1 MHISIIFVPI
11 LNIYNKQMKK
21 LSLLSIAALI
31 SGAAFAEG
39 YQVNLLSAKQAGMGH
54 VGVAMKLGAESMH
67 FNPAGMAFMDGTAD
81 FSVGASGIMATAT
94 YKNGDYKHSTDND
107 ISTPMYAYA
116 GFRIYDNLKAGFA
129 VTTPY
134 GSGLNWGKEW
144 AGASLVQDISMKAFC
159 FQPTLSWKITD
170 RLSVGAGAMLYK
182 GNFSLS
188 RAVLPAGA
196 LNSAAAFIPYLP
208 PALGTEL
215 KDFIAKYGDVN
226 LLSATLSGNSKVRA
240 GFNVGAMFDINDKVT
255 LGASY
260 RSKVGMK
267 VKAGTAELTYANEA
281 ELKNLLTQLNGVL
294 QGLGKDP
301 IVIPPL
307 DEGTFSAELPLPANL
322 TVGVSYKPTSKLQL
336 AFDLQTVFWSA
347 YENLDVQFTENVLGG
362 YSINAVK
369 NYKNTVIARVG
380 GDYALTDR
388 FDLRAGIY
396 FDQSPI
402 RTSNYNPE
410 TPGMNKIG
418 TSVGFSFRPFT
429 GFSIDFS
436 ALYIAGLSRD
446 GSYPISADKTF
457 SGHYSTTAFA
467 PTLGLSY
474 AF

>member
-1 MHISIIFVPI
+1 
-11 LNIYNKQMKK
+11 MKK
-21 LSLLSIAALI
+21 LSVLSLAVLLGGTAM
-31 SGAAFAEG
+31 AEG

-67 FNPAGMAFMDGTAD
+67 FNPAGLGFMEGTAD
-81 FSVGASGIMATAT
+81 FSVGVSGIMAEAT
-94 YKNGDYKHSTDND
+94 YKNGDYKHKTDND

-116 GFRIYDNLKAGFA
+116 GFRIYDNLKAGIA
-129 VTTPY
+129 LTTPY

-144 AGASLVQDISMKAFC
+144 AGAALVQDISLQSFC
-159 FQPTLSWKITD
+159 LQPTLSWKIMD
-170 RLSVGAGAMLYK
+170 RLSIGAGLSLYK

-196 LNSAAAFIPYLP
+196 LNQLAPLA
-208 PALGTEL
+208 PALGPDLGGQLTN
-215 KDFIAKYGDVN
+215 FIKNYGDVN
-226 LLSATLSGNSKVRA
+226 LLSATLSGHSGVRV
-240 GFNVGAMFDINDKVT
+240 GYNVGVMFDVNDKIT

-260 RSKVGMK
+260 RSKVGMR
-267 VKAGTAELTYANEA
+267 VKEGKAELTYANEA
-281 ELKNLLTQLNGVL
+281 ELKSLIGNLNKALGAI
-294 QGLGKDP
+294 GKDP

-307 DEGTFSAELPLPANL
+307 DEGTFKAELPLPANL

-347 YENLDVQFTENVLGG
+347 YQNLDVQFTENVLGG
-362 YSINAVK
+362 YSIKAEK

-380 GDYALTDR
+380 GEYALTDR
-388 FDLRAGIY
+388 FDLRAGVY

-402 RTSNYNPE
+402 RSDYYNPE

-446 GSYPISADKTF
+446 GSYPVSETQTF
-457 SGHYSTTAFA
+457 SGHYGTSAFA

-474 AF
+474 SF

>member
-1 MHISIIFVPI
+1 MHTSIIFVPI
-11 LNIYNKQMKK
+11 LNIDNKEMKK
-21 LSLLSIAALI
+21 LSLFSLALCM
-31 SGAAFAEG
+31 SGTMLAEG

-67 FNPAGMAFMDGTAD
+67 FNPAGMAFMEGTMD
-81 FSVGASGIMATAT
+81 FSAGVSGIAAEAT
-94 YKNGDYKHSTDND
+94 YKNGSYKHKTDND
-107 ISTPMYAYA
+107 ISTPLYAYA
-116 GFRIYDNLKAGFA
+116 GFRIYDNLKAGFS

-144 AGASLVQDISMKAFC
+144 AGAALVQDISMKAFC
-159 FQPTLSWKITD
+159 LQPTVSWKIMD
-170 RLSVGAGAMLYK
+170 RLSVGAGLMLYK

-196 LNSAAAFIPYLP
+196 LNSAGALVPLLP
-208 PALGTEL
+208 PALGTEV

-226 LLSATLSGNSKVRA
+226 LLSATLSGKSSVRA
-240 GFNVGAMFDINDKVT
+240 GFNVGIMFDVNDKIT

-260 RSKVGMK
+260 RSKVGMR
-267 VKAGTAELTYANEA
+267 VKAGHAELTYANETA
-281 ELKNLLTQLNGVL
+281 LKNLISKINPIL
-294 QGLGKDP
+294 QGAGKNP

-322 TVGVSYKPTSKLQL
+322 TAGVNYKPNSKLQL
-336 AFDLQTVFWSA
+336 SFDLQAVFWSA
-347 YENLDVQFTENVLGG
+347 YEELNVQFTENVLGG

-369 NYKNTVIARVG
+369 NYKNTVIGRVG
-380 GDYALTDR
+380 GQYALTDR
-388 FDLRAGIY
+388 FDLRAGVY

-402 RTSNYNPE
+402 RKDNYNPE

-446 GSYPISADKTF
+446 GSYPTGTDTTF

-474 AF
+474 SF